1 MASYWIRHS
10 EMIRELVVLDSSA
23 IIHSQRR
30 KIDIASWMDREL
42 EAPFQLCTTRAVI
55 RELETLSLA
64 GSADLRL
71 RAQLALRFLSGLPVI
86 ETTQQAADD
95 SIVEIAIGSEWTTVF
110 TDDALLKRRLLSM
123 GVRVATITRNNR
135 IVVARP
141 RAHIALSGKL
151 P

>member
-1 MASYWIRHS
+1 
-10 EMIRELVVLDSSA
+10 MIRELVVLDSSA

-55 RELETLSLA
+55 RELGTLSLA